1 MQSIRILSAV
11 AFALIVSLAARNDI
25 AESAVP
31 EKDNPRQ
38 YGPAQTLGNGT
49 VRTYVTV
56 NSKNPRVP
64 VEIGVALSEAAMDNL
79 PKASA
84 PAAGHEG
91 HAPDAH
97 HMQVLELPS
106 RNPTPYKYVQFN
118 WNPAG
123 HEPPGVY
130 DLAHFDFHFFRVPV
144 DVQNSI
150 VPSNP
155 EYATKA
161 AAYPAENLWPAFY
174 IDASKAASAPP
185 AAVSV
190 PLMGI
195 HWLDV
200 RSQELQGMAGKPDAF
215 KPFTKTYIY
224 GSWDGE
230 FIFDEP
236 MITRAYIM
244 AKKETQDPAV
254 RDEVVPI
261 SAQPKYAVP
270 GFYPTAYRIT
280 YDATAKEY
288 RVALTRL
295 VKRD

>member
-1 MQSIRILSAV
+1 MQSLRILSAV
-11 AFALIVSLAARNDI
+11 AFALIVSLAARNDV

-31 EKDNPRQ
+31 ELDALRH
-38 YGPAQTLGNGT
+38 YGPAQPLGNGT
-49 VRTYVTV
+49 VRAYVTV
-56 NSKNPRVP
+56 SADNRLVP

-79 PKASA
+79 PSA
-84 PAAGHEG
+84 AAQAAGHEG
-91 HAPDAH
+91 HAPNAH
-97 HMQVLELPS
+97 HMQLLDLPS
-106 RNPTPYKYVQFN
+106 RNPTPYTYVQFN

-123 HEPPGVY
+123 HEPPGIY
-130 DLAHFDFHFFRVPV
+130 DQAHFDFHFFRVPV
-144 DVQNSI
+144 EVQNSI

-155 EYATKA
+155 EYAAKA
-161 AAYPAENLWPAFY
+161 AAYPAEKLWPAFY
-174 IDASKAASAPP
+174 IDAAKAANAPP

-190 PLMGI
+190 PLMGV

-200 RSQELQGMAGKPDAF
+200 RSPELQGMAGKPEKF
-215 KPFTKTYIY
+215 KPFTTTYIY
-224 GSWDGE
+224 GTWNGE

-236 MITRAYIM
+236 MITRAHM
-244 AKKETQDPAV
+244 LAKKDAQSPRV
-254 RDEVVPI
+254 RDEIIPI

-270 GFYPTAYRIT
+270 GFYPTAYRIK